1 MEKKIQQI
9 REQYLKS
16 LLVKQIK
23 SSQMVKAKMNNQAKL
38 RAALLRWR
46 AALAPVN
53 YLDRIKQ
60 IKKGCKI
67 FKRGLKKRDER
78 QIFDGIMELAK
89 QNRKIYLLEKII
101 KVTNPNLDKY
111 KMKECIDLWK
121 SKLGDTQK
129 MRNKMST
136 LLEDYLYS
144 DKVHEGLIT
153 KNANLIM
160 ESLRNYHKLKTEKAK
175 KINAFAKGI
184 LQARNNMNK
193 LKLTLKMR
201 KLVEKKNKD
210 LDYIKRMNLRRFQ
223 RNAQKLQNK
232 QNARIIQRFIK
243 VKLRKYFDK
252 RKLILKGAD
261 ELKLYLKKKML
272 I

>member
-1 MEKKIQQI
+1 
-9 REQYLKS
+9 
-16 LLVKQIK
+16 
-23 SSQMVKAKMNNQAKL
+23 
-38 RAALLRWR
+38 
-46 AALAPVN
+46 
-53 YLDRIKQ
+53 
-60 IKKGCKI
+60 
-67 FKRGLKKRDER
+67 
-78 QIFDGIMELAK
+78 
-89 QNRKIYLLEKII
+89 
-101 KVTNPNLDKY
+101 
-111 KMKECIDLWK
+111 MKECIDLWK

-223 RNAQKLQNK
+223 RNTQKLQNK